1 MDNPFDEM
9 NERLSQIDSKLT
21 YLQEIAENEKQI
33 DKILNIDEAC
43 DLLKVKKI
51 TIYRKVKNNTIPH
64 MKRGKKLLFNRNTL
78 LEWLQESSNN
88 II

>member
-1 MDNPFDEM
+1 MGNPFKQID
-9 NERLSQIDSKLT
+9 ERLSQIDSKLS
-21 YLQEIAENEKQI
+21 YLQEIAENEKQV

-43 DLLKVKKI
+43 DLLKVTRI

-64 MKRGKKLLFNRNTL
+64 MKRGKKLLFSRNTL

>member
-1 MDNPFDEM
+1 MENPFEEM
-9 NERLSQIDSKLT
+9 NERLSLIDSKLS
-21 YLQEIAENEKQI
+21 YLQEIAENEKQV

-43 DLLKVKKI
+43 DLLKVTRI

-64 MKRGKKLLFNRNTL
+64 MKRGKKLLFSRNTL